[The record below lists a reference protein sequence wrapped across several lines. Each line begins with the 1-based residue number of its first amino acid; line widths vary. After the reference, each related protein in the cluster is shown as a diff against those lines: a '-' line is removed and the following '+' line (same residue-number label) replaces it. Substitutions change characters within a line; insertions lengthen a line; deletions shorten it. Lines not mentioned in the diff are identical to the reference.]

1 MIIEDKTVITE
12 REDELLTTVIECRKQ
27 QSEAAMRIKEA
38 KKELVKLAQHKV
50 GEIAN
55 IIIKGRTKNIGST
68 WRPNYVMQPDKQ
80 VEAVL
85 TKVEAEISPYC
96 DRQLYY
102 QYTLK
107 PVKKDGGISQK
118 AIYIREDD
126 TVEWTGAIHKD
137 YKEAEE

>member
-1 MIIEDKTVITE
+1 MTEDKPVITE
-12 REDELLTTVIECRKQ
+12 RENELLTTVIECRKQ

-38 KKELVKLAQHKV
+38 RIELSKFAQHKV

-68 WRPNYVMQPDKQ
+68 WRPNYVMQSDKQ

-85 TKVEAEISPYC
+85 TKVEAEISPYG

-126 TVEWTGAIHKD
+126 TVEWTGVIHKD
-137 YKEAEE
+137 YKEAE

>member
-1 MIIEDKTVITE
+1 MTEDKTVITE
-12 REDELLTTVIECRKQ
+12 RENELLTTVIECRKQ

-38 KKELVKLAQHKV
+38 RIELSKFAPHKV

-55 IIIKGRTKNIGST
+55 VIIKGKSINNGTM

-80 VEAVL
+80 VDAVL
-85 TKVEAEISPYC
+85 TKVEAEVDSYNNK
-96 DRQLYY
+96 LYY

-107 PVKKDGGISQK
+107 PVKKDGGVSQK

-126 TVEWTGAIHKD
+126 TVEWTGVIHKD
-137 YKEAEE
+137 YKEAE

>member
-1 MIIEDKTVITE
+1 MTEDKTFITE
-12 REDELLTTVIECRKQ
+12 REKELLATIVECRKQ

-38 KKELVKLAQHKV
+38 RTELAKLAPHKV
-50 GEIAN
+50 GEVAN
-55 IIIKGRTKNIGST
+55 IIIKGRSKNTGG
-68 WRPNYVMQPDKQ
+68 WLHPKFVMQPDKQ

-126 TVEWTGAIHKD
+126 TVEWTGVIHKD
-137 YKEAEE
+137 YKEDEE

>member
-1 MIIEDKTVITE
+1 
-12 REDELLTTVIECRKQ
+12 
-27 QSEAAMRIKEA
+27 
-38 KKELVKLAQHKV
+38 
-50 GEIAN
+50 
-55 IIIKGRTKNIGST
+55 
-68 WRPNYVMQPDKQ
+68 MQPDKQ
-80 VEAVL
+80 VDAVL
-85 TKVEAEISPYC
+85 TKVEADVSFYG
-96 DRQLYY
+96 DSKLYY